1 MTNLLQISQSIF
13 KTRIHVAVIC
23 FFLYHNIIY
32 YYLNNNA
39 EPIHLPVLL
48 AFAIWNL
55 ALYLFDR
62 AYDYNK
68 DIITDA
74 QDALSNRQARWG
86 IKIALALT
94 LFPIGLL
101 LCFQYPVLPYLFF
114 IPLTFLYTL
123 PLTKHNIRV
132 KNLFFIK
139 NLYSAIFIWTL
150 PLVVILRYYQGYPQS
165 VPQLLFENYYFLV
178 FVLMGEII
186 WDFKDV
192 AADKAHK
199 VQTLP
204 VVLGFSTTRIILFLM
219 LTVNCTLFYLQT
231 GYINYPVVAFFLLF
245 IFFAKETTPVW
256 CYHLPLL
263 LVIADNVWKFI
274 KFRG

>member
-1 MTNLLQISQSIF
+1 MINLLQISQSIF

-68 DIITDA
+68 DFITDA
-74 QDALSNRQARWG
+74 QDALSNRQAQWG

-94 LFPIGLL
+94 LFPIVLL
-101 LCFQYPVLPYLFF
+101 FYFQYPVLPYLFF

-132 KNLFFIK
+132 KNLFLIK
-139 NLYSAIFIWTL
+139 NLYSALFIWTL
-150 PLVVILRYYQGYPQS
+150 PLVVILRYYQGFPQS
-165 VPQLLFENYYFLV
+165 IPQLLFENYYFLV

-192 AADKAHK
+192 EADKVHK

-204 VVLGFSTTRIILFLM
+204 VVLGFPATRIILL
-219 LTVNCTLFYLQT
+219 LLLIANCTAFYLQT
-231 GYINYPVVAFFLLF
+231 GYINYPVILFFLLF
-245 IFFAKETTPVW
+245 ILFAKQTTPVW
-256 CYHLPLL
+256 YYHLPLL
-263 LVIADNVWKFI
+263 LVIADNVIKFI
-274 KFRG
+274 QFRG